1 MARSRASFGGL
12 HFYGERYSFLLY
24 AKNKLYE
31 EISQQYKIKG
41 GHKQFW
47 GEFLSE
53 CPPPAVA
60 TGLHHGVVLI
70 AQKRIGL
77 SAACSASLAG
87 LSAAC
92 SVSLAVNSAS
102 RVDNFASKALGLK
115 QTDPATGG
123 GLLT

>member
-1 MARSRASFGGL
+1 MGKGIRFYYTLKTNCTKNYLSNTKLRGGTNNFGENFCL
-12 HFYGERYSFLLY
+12 N
-24 AKNKLYE
+24 A
-31 EISQQYKIKG
+31 
-41 GHKQFW
+41 
-47 GEFLSE
+47 
-53 CPPPAVA
+53 PPPVA

-123 GLLT
+123 GGC